1 MDRAET
7 NKNNST
13 AIPAAFR
20 GQRVLL
26 VDNNTE
32 TLLKTGLI
40 LEGYS
45 YKVTTTE
52 LAPVALSILQ
62 ERKDRFDLI
71 MADFNMPE
79 MDGLK
84 FIESDVF

>member
-1 MDRAET
+1 MFKISLCSVIFLSFSCSFFVCVFFVNFFGMDRAET

-20 GQRVLL
+20 GLQVLL

-45 YKVTTTE
+45 YKGTKRSV
-52 LAPVALSILQ
+52 
-62 ERKDRFDLI
+62 
-71 MADFNMPE
+71 
-79 MDGLK
+79 
-84 FIESDVF
+84 